1 MAKTKWQ
8 EHLMKVYKEMKEK
21 DPNVKLGDAMKEAKK
36 TYQKWK
42 GVLIKNGNICKSG
55 YKQSLC

>member
-21 DPNVKLGDAMKEAKK
+21 DKDTKLSDAMKKAKESYVK
-36 TYQKWK
+36 
-42 GVLIKNGNICKSG
+42 
-55 YKQSLC
+55 

>member
-36 TYQKWK
+36 TYQK
-42 GVLIKNGNICKSG
+42 
-55 YKQSLC
+55 